1 MMMYFQSVNNIT
13 ADKKQLILLRGGGGA
28 NFALIQA
35 LK

>member
-13 ADKKQLILLRGGGGA
+13 ADKKQLILLRGGGA